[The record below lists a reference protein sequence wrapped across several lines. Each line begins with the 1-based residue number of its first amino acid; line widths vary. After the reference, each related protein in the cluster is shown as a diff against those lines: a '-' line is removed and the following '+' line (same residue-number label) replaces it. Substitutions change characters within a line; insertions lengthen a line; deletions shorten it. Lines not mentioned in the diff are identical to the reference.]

1 MKTKKMSN
9 EAETPALNKGAVSS
23 SAGYV
28 IGKCISCGHKKKYDL
43 RQERN
48 FTMMCEK
55 CFMPMTAVKV
65 VGRI

>member
-1 MKTKKMSN
+1 MAKQKKTISSN
-9 EAETPALNKGAVSS
+9 PPVRG

-28 IGKCISCGHKKKYDL
+28 IGKCISCGHKKQFDL
-43 RQERN
+43 KQERN

-65 VGRI
+65 VGRM